1 MISASTRS
9 VVACLHQPITKEI
22 LMAQPLFLR
31 LSLSFATLACLAC
44 LPAAASAVEIRD
56 DDVFDFKGTVTD
68 VGVQRGPGQIGG
80 IEYRIEGKFDYNGPL
95 DLSKSTITFHNLFD
109 ESEKGGN
116 GEMVLTTDNAPLVC
130 PDPPD
135 GCVLVKPG
143 EVSLPTLVSA
153 SSSKKIEAK
162 YETFRFR
169 PPMRVQIKNK
179 NGEYQFN
186 VRLDRGTSPQ
196 VCLKNVEPCDAHLLP
211 ADRQFPKL
219 CGVDP
224 ADKSKRVKTD
234 IRTSFTISDGVHEPV
249 VLDFVKAWECSQP
262 GRYHLRAR

>member
-1 MISASTRS
+1 VSSFVFINPLS
-9 VVACLHQPITKEI
+9 KEM
-22 LMAQPLFLR
+22 LMMQPLFLR
-31 LSLSFATLACLAC
+31 LSLGLATLACLAW
-44 LPAAASAVEIRD
+44 LPAAASAVEISD
-56 DDVFDFKGTVTD
+56 DAVFDFKGTVTD
-68 VGVQRGPGQIGG
+68 IGVQRGPGQIGG

-109 ESEKGGN
+109 ESEEGGN

-130 PDPPD
+130 PDPP
-135 GCVLVKPG
+135 GTCVLVKPG
-143 EVSLPTLVSA
+143 EISLATLVAA
-153 SSSKKIEAK
+153 SSSKKTEAK
-162 YETFRFR
+162 YETLGRYR

-196 VCLKNVEPCDAHLLP
+196 VCLKEVEPCEPHLLP

-219 CGVDP
+219 CGIDP
-224 ADKSKRVKTD
+224 ADKSRRVKTD
-234 IRTSFTISDGVHEPV
+234 IRSSFTISDGTNEVT
-249 VLDFVKAWECSQP
+249 LDFVKAWECSQP